1 MSADVT
7 VIGRSSFV
15 RGRIS
20 GTGSLEIAGRIEGEV
35 SVTGDIAV
43 EATGLVAAN
52 LSAQRITVRGG
63 AVKGDLTAEDGIVL
77 EAGAR
82 VVGDLHAPR
91 VSIAEGALVRGHVQ
105 TGQTGAGDGAQR
117 SASKKQVPQAPFRER
132 AAAQPSISSISS
144 KSGAV
149 TSRHPTATSVAKAPP
164 PPPPS
169 RGESVKKS
177 VPAANANSS
186 HGMPRGSVLAG
197 TRPQASKAPPPVVP
211 VLKKGAKATQKKR
224 A

>member
-1 MSADVT
+1 MAADVT

-20 GTGSLEIAGRIEGEV
+20 GTGSLEIAGRVEGEV
-35 SVTGDIAV
+35 SVTGDLSV

-63 AVKGDLTAEDGIVL
+63 AIKGDLTAEDGIVL

-82 VVGDLHAPR
+82 VVGDLIAPR
-91 VSIAEGALVRGHVQ
+91 VAIAEGALVRGHVQ
-105 TGQTGAGDGAQR
+105 TGGAENVAAGTRKQ
-117 SASKKQVPQAPFRER
+117 SAQAPFQR
-132 AAAQPSISSISS
+132 AATQPAVTG
-144 KSGAV
+144 KNGPV
-149 TSRHPTATSVAKAPP
+149 TSRQPTAASIAKAAPP
-164 PPPPS
+164 PPPPPA
-169 RGESVKKS
+169 RKS
-177 VPAANANSS
+177 APAVN
-186 HGMPRGSVLAG
+186 MPRGSVFAG
-197 TRPQASKAPPPVVP
+197 TRPQPGKAPAPVVP